1 MLNTVAVLLA
11 GCTCL
16 MAGLWLMLRYGRRE
30 G

>member
-1 MLNTVAVLLA
+1 MFNTVAVLLA

-16 MAGLWLMLRYGRRE
+16 TVGLWLMLRYGRRE